1 MIVLP
6 KKGVV
11 VPLDLIKKICLESN
25 IMDLWAIIEGDPP
38 KREFKSDGCS
48 IWPDNWAGNDLYPA
62 CFMHDLKYWC
72 GTQNDNVG
80 RLKADLELAIDVLDL
95 TCDVQLAMM
104 MLQGVRIGGN
114 EMFRQRFSWG
124 FGRR

>member
-1 MIVLP
+1 MMVFP
-6 KKGVV
+6 KKGVI
-11 VPLDLIKKICLESN
+11 VPLKMIERICLESGMMN
-25 IMDLWAIIEGDPP
+25 LWTIIEGYPP
-38 KREFKSDGCS
+38 KRDFKSDGCS
-48 IWPDNWAGNDLYPA
+48 IWPDNWAGHDLYPA

-72 GTQNDNVG
+72 GTVNDDVG
-80 RLKADLELAIDVLDL
+80 RLKADLELALDVLNIS
-95 TCDVQLAMM
+95 CDIQLAMM